1 MMILNI
7 KGWLNIP
14 FKKTKSSFGIIDV
27 FRLLFKYDWGKSQ
40 KMILFNIYEICIW
53 ISKKFIVLSSLYLN
67 KFIIIKCQRKLK
79 SSIVDREAMEDLPVV
94 SRTTSPR
101 TMERILISKL
111 TTRLES
117 PELSRLVGLRRMVS
131 ILFGKKPRLKQKE
144 DMLRSLPCLSR
155 RIIDQK
161 TVEWR
166 VLKWRGLLKYGGSS
180 LTFEWSV
187 HFVLLILVYN

>member
-1 MMILNI
+1 
-7 KGWLNIP
+7 
-14 FKKTKSSFGIIDV
+14 
-27 FRLLFKYDWGKSQ
+27 
-40 KMILFNIYEICIW
+40 
-53 ISKKFIVLSSLYLN
+53 
-67 KFIIIKCQRKLK
+67 
-79 SSIVDREAMEDLPVV
+79 MEDLPVV

-166 VLKWRGLLKYGGSS
+166 VLK
-180 LTFEWSV
+180 
-187 HFVLLILVYN
+187 